1 VRDGRVTHHGGKYE
15 AYLDKVNEEIE
26 AGERELAT
34 ERKKLPP
41 GVLKPVH
48 PVPRRTRRDEKV
60 IRKELKVVEKAIA
73 LLDERKR
80 TLSANYL
87 GESDSQESLRLHDEL
102 AAVTGELNEA
112 EEKWVRLQEELEAAN

>member
-1 VRDGRVTHHGGKYE
+1 
-15 AYLDKVNEEIE
+15 
-26 AGERELAT
+26 
-34 ERKKLPP
+34 
-41 GVLKPVH
+41 
-48 PVPRRTRRDEKV
+48 VPRRTRRDEKV